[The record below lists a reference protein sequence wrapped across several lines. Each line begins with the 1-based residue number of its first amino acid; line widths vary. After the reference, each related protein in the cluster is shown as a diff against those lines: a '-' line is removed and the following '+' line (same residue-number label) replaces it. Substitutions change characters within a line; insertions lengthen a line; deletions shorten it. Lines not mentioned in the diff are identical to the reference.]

1 MLNFEKEAAYDI
13 LFIPTIISSNESHP
27 TLAIRYFSRA
37 FTNFI
42 MLILFL
48 RHRNEGKY
56 RDLLIIFVLSACLV
70 GGIQFSNYQQYQT
83 SLSQNAQIVRFLQTV
98 SHKKNVSLK
107 KLKTNKT
114 VLTDKMILKINQ
126 RYYQVD
132 FDSDFSSYH
141 LQRAQIINNQ
151 EVK

>member
-1 MLNFEKEAAYDI
+1 MTFYSYQQLLAQTNRI
-13 LFIPTIISSNESHP
+13 L
-27 TLAIRYFSRA
+27 LWRYGILVVLSLIA
-37 FTNFI
+37 VI

-56 RDLLIIFVLSACLV
+56 RDLLIIFVLSTCLV